1 MECTAFGGMP
11 PDSAPKRR
19 DHPLRI
25 RTHLARAIVA
35 TALGATVLTGLP
47 TLAVADTSEQLQAKL
62 DEANAHLNDLYSQ
75 AEQVSEQVN
84 QTQVDLDNTNAE
96 IEQKQ
101 SELSEAQETLGKR
114 VSSNYKTGG
123 VSLASILF
131 DSTSFEDLVNRV
143 TYASKV
149 SDSDAQI
156 IQQVKD
162 IQNELNE
169 KQSQQQQLLADQ
181 QTQQAE
187 LNDKVN
193 EAQSYVSS
201 LDQQVQD
208 ALAKEQAEREAQRE
222 AERKAAEEKAAQENN
237 YVSEGNANAGNTNS
251 NANAN
256 TNTNTNTN
264 TNNGGGSSNSGNSGS
279 NGSSGG
285 SILGSG
291 ARNTIISTAYS
302 KIGCGY
308 VYGASGPSNYDCSGL
323 VQACYAAAGIYVPH
337 SSASLAGYCN
347 KPASQAEPGDIV
359 WTPGHVGIYIGGGT
373 TIEAMSP
380 SVGVTYG
387 SLSSFQ
393 RAGSPA

>member
-25 RTHLARAIVA
+25 RTHLARATVA
-35 TALGATVLTGLP
+35 VALGATVLTGLP

-62 DEANAHLNDLYSQ
+62 DEANAHLSDLYSQ

-181 QTQQAE
+181 QTKARANLDMTGVLSDDARKALRATIDLMHGCKGAKGSENETVLVCGDDVVNKTLPTILCDEDDVEGTHGAAIGSVSPEQLAYLADRGLTAKEAE
-187 LNDKVN
+187 ALIRRAIVDDAANTLPGHAPAAVISWARETLGAETAAEIADAL
-193 EAQSYVSS
+193 E
-201 LDQQVQD
+201 LGQD
-208 ALAKEQAEREAQRE
+208 AIDE
-222 AERKAAEEKAAQENN
+222 
-237 YVSEGNANAGNTNS
+237 
-251 NANAN
+251 
-256 TNTNTNTN
+256 
-264 TNNGGGSSNSGNSGS
+264 
-279 NGSSGG
+279 
-285 SILGSG
+285 
-291 ARNTIISTAYS
+291 
-302 KIGCGY
+302 
-308 VYGASGPSNYDCSGL
+308 
-323 VQACYAAAGIYVPH
+323 
-337 SSASLAGYCN
+337 
-347 KPASQAEPGDIV
+347 
-359 WTPGHVGIYIGGGT
+359 GT
-373 TIEAMSP
+373 TPEEA
-380 SVGVTYG
+380 
-387 SLSSFQ
+387 
-393 RAGSPA
+393 

>member
-1 MECTAFGGMP
+1 M
-11 PDSAPKRR
+11 K
-19 DHPLRI
+19 I
-25 RTHLARAIVA
+25 RTHLARATVA
-35 TALGATVLTGLP
+35 VALGATVLTGLP
-47 TLAVADTSEQLQAKL
+47 TLALADTSAELQAKL
-62 DEANAHLNDLYSQ
+62 DEANAHLSDLYSQ

-84 QTQVDLDNTNAE
+84 QTQVDLDNTNSE

-101 SELSEAQETLGKR
+101 SELASAQDTLSKR
-114 VSSNYKTGG
+114 VASNYKTGG
-123 VSLASILF
+123 VSLVSILF

-149 SDSDAQI
+149 SDSDAQV

-169 KQSQQQQLLADQ
+169 KQAQQQQLLADQ
-181 QTQQAE
+181 QSQQAE

-208 ALAKEQAEREAQRE
+208 ALAKEQAEREAQQE

-237 YVSEGNANAGNTNS
+237 YVPEGNANAGNNNS
-251 NANAN
+251 NN
-256 TNTNTNTN
+256 NTNTNTN
-264 TNNGGGSSNSGNSGS
+264 TNNGGGSDNGGSSNSGS
-279 NGSSGG
+279 SSGG
-285 SILGSG
+285 SSLGSG

-337 SSASLAGYCN
+337 SSGSLAGYCN

-373 TIEAMSP
+373 TIEAMNP

-387 SLSSFQ
+387 RLSSFQ

>member
-1 MECTAFGGMP
+1 M
-11 PDSAPKRR
+11 
-19 DHPLRI
+19 
-25 RTHLARAIVA
+25 
-35 TALGATVLTGLP
+35 
-47 TLAVADTSEQLQAKL
+47 
-62 DEANAHLNDLYSQ
+62 
-75 AEQVSEQVN
+75 
-84 QTQVDLDNTNAE
+84 
-96 IEQKQ
+96 
-101 SELSEAQETLGKR
+101 
-114 VSSNYKTGG
+114 
-123 VSLASILF
+123 
-131 DSTSFEDLVNRV
+131 NRV

-208 ALAKEQAEREAQRE
+208 ALAKEQAEREAQQE

-251 NANAN
+251 NAN
-256 TNTNTNTN
+256 TNTN

-285 SILGSG
+285 SSLGSG

-302 KIGCGY
+302 KIGWRLRLRCLRPQQLRLLRPRPG
-308 VYGASGPSNYDCSGL
+308 VLRRRRHLRAAQLRLARGL
-323 VQACYAAAGIYVPH
+323 LQQAR
-337 SSASLAGYCN
+337 L
-347 KPASQAEPGDIV
+347 PG
-359 WTPGHVGIYIGGGT
+359 
-373 TIEAMSP
+373 
-380 SVGVTYG
+380 
-387 SLSSFQ
+387 
-393 RAGSPA
+393 RAGRHRVDPRPRGHLHRWRHHDRGHEPERGRHVRQPLELPARRLSGVAPSR

>member
-1 MECTAFGGMP
+1 M
-11 PDSAPKRR
+11 K
-19 DHPLRI
+19 I
-25 RTHLARAIVA
+25 RTHLARATVA
-35 TALGATVLTGLP
+35 VALGATVLTGLP
-47 TLAVADTSEQLQAKL
+47 TLALADTSAELQAKL

-84 QTQVDLDNTNAE
+84 QTQVDLDNTNSE

-101 SELSEAQETLGKR
+101 SELASAQDTLSKR
-114 VSSNYKTGG
+114 VASNYKTGG
-123 VSLASILF
+123 VSLVSILF
-131 DSTSFEDLVNRV
+131 DSTSFEDIVNRV

-149 SDSDAQI
+149 SDSDAQV

-169 KQSQQQQLLADQ
+169 KQAQQQQLLADQ
-181 QTQQAE
+181 QSQQAE

-208 ALAKEQAEREAQRE
+208 ALAKEQAEREAQQE

-237 YVSEGNANAGNTNS
+237 YVPEGNANAGNNNS
-251 NANAN
+251 NN
-256 TNTNTNTN
+256 NTNTNTN
-264 TNNGGGSSNSGNSGS
+264 TNNGGGSDNGGSSNSGNSGS
-279 NGSSGG
+279 GSSSGG
-285 SILGSG
+285 SSLGSG

-337 SSASLAGYCN
+337 SSGSLAGYCN

-373 TIEAMSP
+373 TIEAMNP

-387 SLSSFQ
+387 RLSSFQ

>member
-25 RTHLARAIVA
+25 RTHLARATVA
-35 TALGATVLTGLP
+35 VALGATVLTGLP

-208 ALAKEQAEREAQRE
+208 ALAKEQAEREAQQE

-251 NANAN
+251 NAN

-264 TNNGGGSSNSGNSGS
+264 TNNGGGSS
-279 NGSSGG
+279 
-285 SILGSG
+285 LGSG

-337 SSASLAGYCN
+337 SSDSLADYCN

-373 TIEAMSP
+373 TIEAMNP

>member
-1 MECTAFGGMP
+1 M
-11 PDSAPKRR
+11 K
-19 DHPLRI
+19 I
-25 RTHLARAIVA
+25 RTHLARATVA
-35 TALGATVLTGLP
+35 VALGATVLTGLP
-47 TLAVADTSEQLQAKL
+47 TLALADTSAELQAKL

-84 QTQVDLDNTNAE
+84 QTQVDLDNTNSE
-96 IEQKQ
+96 IEQKR
-101 SELSEAQETLGKR
+101 SELASAQDTLSKR
-114 VSSNYKTGG
+114 VASNYKTGG
-123 VSLASILF
+123 VSLVSILF

-149 SDSDAQI
+149 SDSDAQV

-169 KQSQQQQLLADQ
+169 KQAQQQQLLADQ
-181 QTQQAE
+181 QSQQAE

-208 ALAKEQAEREAQRE
+208 ALAKEQAEREAQQE

-237 YVSEGNANAGNTNS
+237 YVPEGNANN
-251 NANAN
+251 N
-256 TNTNTNTN
+256 TNTNTNTNANTN
-264 TNNGGGSSNSGNSGS
+264 TNNGGGSSNNNSSNNNSGGNSG
-279 NGSSGG
+279 GSS
-285 SILGSG
+285 LGSG

-337 SSASLAGYCN
+337 SSGSLAGYCN

-373 TIEAMSP
+373 TIEAMNP

-387 SLSSFQ
+387 RLSSFQ

>member
-1 MECTAFGGMP
+1 M
-11 PDSAPKRR
+11 K
-19 DHPLRI
+19 I
-25 RTHLARAIVA
+25 RTHLARATVA
-35 TALGATVLTGLP
+35 VALGATVLTGLP
-47 TLAVADTSEQLQAKL
+47 TLALADTSAELQAKL

-84 QTQVDLDNTNAE
+84 QTQVDLDNTNSE

-101 SELSEAQETLGKR
+101 SELASAQDTLSKR
-114 VSSNYKTGG
+114 VASNYKTGG
-123 VSLASILF
+123 VSLVSILF

-149 SDSDAQI
+149 SDSDAQV

-169 KQSQQQQLLADQ
+169 KQAQQQQLLADQ
-181 QTQQAE
+181 QSQQAE

-208 ALAKEQAEREAQRE
+208 ALAKEQAEREAQQE
-222 AERKAAEEKAAQENN
+222 AERKAAEEKAAQQNN
-237 YVSEGNANAGNTNS
+237 YVPEGNANAGNNNS
-251 NANAN
+251 NNN
-256 TNTNTNTN
+256 TNNN
-264 TNNGGGSSNSGNSGS
+264 TNNGGGSDNGGSSNSGNSG
-279 NGSSGG
+279 NGSSSGG
-285 SILGSG
+285 SSLGSG

-337 SSASLAGYCN
+337 SSATLAGYCN
-347 KPASQAEPGDIV
+347 KPASQAEPGDIL

-373 TIEAMSP
+373 TIEAMNP

-387 SLSSFQ
+387 RLSSFQ

>member
-1 MECTAFGGMP
+1 M
-11 PDSAPKRR
+11 K
-19 DHPLRI
+19 I
-25 RTHLARAIVA
+25 RTHLARATVA
-35 TALGATVLTGLP
+35 VALGATVLTGLP
-47 TLAVADTSEQLQAKL
+47 TLALADTSAELQAKL
-62 DEANAHLNDLYSQ
+62 DEANAHLSDLYSQ

-84 QTQVDLDNTNAE
+84 QTQVDLDNTNSE

-101 SELSEAQETLGKR
+101 SELASAQDTLSKR
-114 VSSNYKTGG
+114 VASNYKTGG
-123 VSLASILF
+123 VSLVSILF

-149 SDSDAQI
+149 SDSDAQV

-169 KQSQQQQLLADQ
+169 KQAQQQQLLADQ
-181 QTQQAE
+181 QSQQAE

-208 ALAKEQAEREAQRE
+208 ALAKEQAEREAQQE

-237 YVSEGNANAGNTNS
+237 YVPEGNANAGNNNS
-251 NANAN
+251 NN
-256 TNTNTNTN
+256 NTNTNTN
-264 TNNGGGSSNSGNSGS
+264 TNNGGGSDNGGSSNSGNSGS
-279 NGSSGG
+279 GSSSGG
-285 SILGSG
+285 SSLGSG

-337 SSASLAGYCN
+337 SSGSLAGYCN

-373 TIEAMSP
+373 TIEAMNP

-387 SLSSFQ
+387 RLSSFQ

>member
-25 RTHLARAIVA
+25 RTHLARATVA
-35 TALGATVLTGLP
+35 VALGATVLTGLP

-62 DEANAHLNDLYSQ
+62 DEANAHLSDLYSQ

-162 IQNELNE
+162 IQNELN
-169 KQSQQQQLLADQ
+169 
-181 QTQQAE
+181 
-187 LNDKVN
+187 DKVN

-208 ALAKEQAEREAQRE
+208 ALAKEQAEREAQQE

-237 YVSEGNANAGNTNS
+237 YVSEGNANVGNTNS
-251 NANAN
+251 NAN

-285 SILGSG
+285 SSLGSG

-337 SSASLAGYCN
+337 SSGSLAGYCN

-373 TIEAMSP
+373 TIEAMNP